1 MAVGESSLVGY
12 SFDNNRGNLMAL
24 CTNCGFDKGEGSYC
38 GGCGQRTSQQPQ
50 YQQPPQYQ
58 PPQYQQPQYQ
68 QPQYQQP
75 QFQQPQYQHAQ
86 YQPPQYQQ
94 AAGSNSLAI
103 ASLVASLISL
113 LVLPIILAPVGI
125 ICGHVALSQINRTN
139 QGGRGKATA
148 GLIVGYI
155 SLLYGVVVV
164 MGSSGY

>member
-1 MAVGESSLVGY
+1 
-12 SFDNNRGNLMAL
+12 MAL

-50 YQQPPQYQ
+50 YQQPQYQ
-58 PPQYQQPQYQ
+58 QPQYQQPQYQ

-75 QFQQPQYQHAQ
+75 QYQQPVT
-86 YQPPQYQQ
+86 
-94 AAGSNSLAI
+94 GSNSLAV

-113 LVLPIILAPVGI
+113 LVLPIVLAPVGI
-125 ICGHVALSQINRTN
+125 ICGHVALSQINRTH
-139 QGGRGKATA
+139 QGGRGKAIT

-155 SLLYGVVVV
+155 SLLYGLAVV